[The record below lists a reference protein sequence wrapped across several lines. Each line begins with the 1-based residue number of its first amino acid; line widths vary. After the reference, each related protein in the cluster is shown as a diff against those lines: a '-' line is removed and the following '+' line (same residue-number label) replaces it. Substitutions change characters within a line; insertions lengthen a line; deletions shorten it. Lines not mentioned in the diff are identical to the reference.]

1 MARRRERLLG
11 TASPRVDVDVGTR
24 ARTTDGDGIDDG
36 RVRDE
41 TARDDETDDDDDDD
55 ERATTNDA
63 RDGRAFREGRA
74 DARRRRATCRA
85 RPLER
90 HSRAASWR
98 LPCPA
103 QPTGSYI
110 RGTQR
115 RRGQLAIADGGGGAP
130 VPRRAALPSGSP

>member
-1 MARRRERLLG
+1 MNARARECATRR
-11 TASPRVDVDVGTR
+11 R

-74 DARRRRATCRA
+74 DARRARGRA
-85 RPLER
+85 RRWTTRRER
-90 HSRAASWR
+90 TRTIEGWWTRRCARRESRTRTTRDANAGRGREWASLGR
-98 LPCPA
+98 
-103 QPTGSYI
+103 
-110 RGTQR
+110 
-115 RRGQLAIADGGGGAP
+115 
-130 VPRRAALPSGSP
+130 